1 MPPIFPRIAC
11 CILLIACIT
20 TANAGNKHKASA
32 KPAPPTRPADAADA
46 VFIDMSQAFQKGDR
60 KRLATLLPQAKGHLL
75 EPWAAFWELRLRL
88 GEASDNE
95 IKSFLQRYAGTYQ
108 EDRMRNDWLLVLG
121 QRREWT
127 QFEREYALYRMHDD
141 KEIECY
147 AKLLEVQQK
156 DLNAGSSPIEDI
168 RRAWLNLKLSEDGC
182 TYAVSQ
188 LLKQR
193 KFNPEDIWLKARV
206 SVESNRKAPARD
218 ALKLV
223 SDHNMAVVDE
233 LFANGSRFL
242 SQRASTMGA
251 ESTEWMTLALIKAA
265 TADHENTI
273 KLLQSKTTSSLSSE
287 QKQWVWGVI
296 AKQAAQQLDDKAL
309 DYFVNAGNTAA
320 SDDILAWKVRAALR
334 AGKTPSWSAVQS
346 AIDAMSPA
354 AQKDPA
360 WVYWRARALMGQQS
374 VASSPTGQ
382 ALTALQS
389 IAGPQGF
396 YEQLASEELGKKIA
410 TPPRPLPPQ
419 PQEVA
424 AAKANPLLQRALYAI
439 KIGLRQ
445 DGVREW
451 NYATGLVD
459 SAGQRGRLNERERL
473 AAAQLACDQAIW
485 DRCINTSERS
495 VQMDVMQR
503 YPMPYKEDVIEAA
516 NSINLNSAYVYGLMR
531 QESRF
536 MVDAKSSVGA
546 SGLMQIMPATAKW
559 TAKRMGMK
567 NFRPEQLQQRKTN
580 IAIGTQFL
588 KLVLDNFQGSMP
600 MAAAAYNA
608 GPSRPRRWRNG
619 PLMEGAAWAEC
630 IPFSETRDYV
640 KKVLA
645 NTNMYAAIIQN
656 EPQSLKAKLGM
667 VGPRDS
673 NAPEDNTDI
682 P

>member
-1 MPPIFPRIAC
+1 M
-11 CILLIACIT
+11 
-20 TANAGNKHKASA
+20 ANAGNKHKAPA

-265 TADHENTI
+265 TTDHENTI
-273 KLLQSKTTSSLSSE
+273 KLLQSKATSSLSSE

-296 AKQAAQQLDDKAL
+296 AKQAAQQMDDKAL
-309 DYFVNAGNTAA
+309 DYFANAGNTAA

-334 AGKTPSWSAVQS
+334 AGKTPAWSAVQS
-346 AIDAMSPA
+346 AVDAMSPA

-374 VASSPTGQ
+374 VASPPTGQ

-419 PQEVA
+419 PQEAA

-536 MVDAKSSVGA
+536 MVDAKSIVGA

-645 NTNMYAAIIQN
+645 NTNIYAAIIQN

>member
-1 MPPIFPRIAC
+1 M
-11 CILLIACIT
+11 
-20 TANAGNKHKASA
+20 ANAGNKHKTPA
-32 KPAPPTRPADAADA
+32 KPSPPTRPADAADA

-251 ESTEWMTLALIKAA
+251 ESNEWMTLALIKAA

-273 KLLQSKTTSSLSSE
+273 KLLQSKATSSLSSE

-309 DYFVNAGNTAA
+309 DYFGNAGNSVA

-334 AGKTPSWSAVQS
+334 AGKTPAWSAVQS
-346 AIDAMSPA
+346 SIDAMSPA

-360 WVYWRARALMGQQS
+360 WVYWRARALMGQQT
-374 VASSPTGQ
+374 VASPPTGQ

-396 YEQLASEELGKKIA
+396 YEQLASEELGKKIV

-419 PQEVA
+419 PQELA
-424 AAKANPLLQRALYAI
+424 AAKANPLLQRAMYAI

-503 YPMPYKEDVIEAA
+503 YPMPYKEDVIETA

-608 GPSRPRRWRNG
+608 GPNRPRRWRNG

-645 NTNMYAAIIQN
+645 NTNIYAAIIQN

>member
-1 MPPIFPRIAC
+1 MLLMAC
-11 CILLIACIT
+11 MT
-20 TANAGNKHKASA
+20 MANAVNKQKAPS
-32 KPAPPTRPADAADA
+32 KPAQPTKPADTADA

-60 KRLATLLPQAKGHLL
+60 KRLATLLPQAKGHIL

-95 IKSFLQRYAGTYQ
+95 VKSFLQRYAGTYQ
-108 EDRMRNDWLLVLG
+108 EDRMRNDWLLLLG
-121 QRREWT
+121 ERREWT
-127 QFEREYALYRMHDD
+127 QFEREYALYRMRDD

-147 AKLLEVQQK
+147 VKLLEVQQK
-156 DLNAGSSPIEDI
+156 DLNTGSSAIEEI
-168 RRAWLNLKLSEDGC
+168 RRTWLGLRDSDEGC

-188 LLKQR
+188 LLKQK
-193 KFNPEDIWLKARV
+193 KFNPDDVWLKARL
-206 SVESNRKAPARD
+206 SVESNRKVPARD

-233 LFANGSRFL
+233 LFANGGRFF
-242 SQRASTMGA
+242 SQRASNMGS
-251 ESTEWMTLALIKAA
+251 ESTAWMTLALIKAA
-265 TADHENTI
+265 AADHDNAI
-273 KLLQSKTTSSLSSE
+273 KLLQSKSAASLSSE
-287 QKQWVWGVI
+287 EKQWVWGVI

-309 DYFVNAGNTAA
+309 SYFANASHTNL
-320 SDDILAWKVRAALR
+320 SDDMLAWKVRAALR
-334 AGKTPSWSAVQS
+334 AGKTPAWSAIQS
-346 AIDAMSPA
+346 AVDAMSA
-354 AQKDPA
+354 NAQKDPA

-374 VASSPTGQ
+374 VASPPTGQ
-382 ALTALQS
+382 ALSALQS

-396 YEQLASEELGKKIA
+396 YEQLASEELGKKIT

-419 PQEVA
+419 PQETA

-503 YPMPYKEDVIEAA
+503 YPMPFKEDVVEAA
-516 NSINLNSAYVYGLMR
+516 NSIGLNPAYVYGLIR

-536 MVDAKSSVGA
+536 ILDARSSVGA
-546 SGLMQIMPATAKW
+546 SGLMQVMPATAKW

-580 IAIGTQFL
+580 IAIGTQYL
-588 KLVLDNFQGSMP
+588 KLVMDNFQGSMP

-619 PLMEGAAWAEC
+619 PEMEGAAWAEC

-645 NTNMYAAIIQN
+645 NTTVYSALIQN

-667 VGPRDS
+667 VGPREN
-673 NAPEDNTDI
+673 NATEENAELP
-682 P
+682 

>member
-1 MPPIFPRIAC
+1 MAC
-11 CILLIACIT
+11 MT
-20 TANAGNKHKASA
+20 TVNAGNKHKAPA
-32 KPAPPTRPADAADA
+32 KPAQPVRPADAADA
-46 VFIDMSQAFQKGDR
+46 VFIDMSQAFQRGDR
-60 KRLATLLPQAKGHLL
+60 KRLAALLPQAKGHLL
-75 EPWAAFWELRLRL
+75 EPWAAFWELRIRL
-88 GEASDNE
+88 GDSADHE

-108 EDRMRNDWLLVLG
+108 EDRMRNDWLLLLG
-121 QRREWT
+121 ERREWT

-156 DLNAGSSPIEDI
+156 DLNAGSSAIEDI
-168 RRAWLNLKLSEDGC
+168 RRTWLNLKQSEEGC

-188 LLKQR
+188 LLKQH
-193 KFNPEDIWLKARV
+193 KFNPEDVWLKARL
-206 SVESNRKAPARD
+206 SVENNRKVPARD

-223 SDHNMAVVDE
+223 SDHHMSVVDE
-233 LFANGSRFL
+233 LFSNGSRFF
-242 SQRASTMGA
+242 SQRANSLGTDT
-251 ESTEWMTLALIKAA
+251 TEWMTLALIKAA
-265 TADHENTI
+265 TADPDSAI
-273 KLLQSKTTSSLSSE
+273 KLLQSKTASSLTSE

-309 DYFVNAGNTAA
+309 DYFANAGNTIA

-334 AGKTPSWSAVQS
+334 AGKTPAWSSIQSAV
-346 AIDAMSPA
+346 DAMSPA

-374 VASSPTGQ
+374 VASPPSGQ
-382 ALTALQS
+382 ALTAFQS

-410 TPPRPLPPQ
+410 IPPRPLPPQ
-419 PQEVA
+419 PQETA
-424 AAKANPLLQRALYAI
+424 AAKANLLLQRALYAI

-503 YPMPYKEDVIEAA
+503 YPMPFKEDVMEAA

-536 MVDAKSSVGA
+536 ILDARSSVGA

-580 IAIGTQFL
+580 IAIGTQYL

-645 NTNMYAAIIQN
+645 NTTMYAGLIQN
-656 EPQSLKAKLGM
+656 EPQSLKSKLGM

-673 NAPEDNTDI
+673 NAPEENTEL